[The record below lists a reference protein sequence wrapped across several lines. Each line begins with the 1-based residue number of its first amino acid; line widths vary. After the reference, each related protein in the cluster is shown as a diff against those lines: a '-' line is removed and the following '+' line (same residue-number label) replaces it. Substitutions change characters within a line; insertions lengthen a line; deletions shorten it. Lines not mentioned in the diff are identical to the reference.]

1 MVSTKSTADYF
12 VVALK
17 SLNSIAIRICFF
29 KMFKLCSYTKLFI
42 IQERVGLSESSSFSS
57 VDCEVKERRAVSD
70 SVHMDVSRKLT
81 KHNSQSTSSASSPA
95 KDKSRKSE

>member
-1 MVSTKSTADYF
+1 
-12 VVALK
+12 
-17 SLNSIAIRICFF
+17 
-29 KMFKLCSYTKLFI
+29 MFKLFSYTKLFYFF

-81 KHNSQSTSSASSPA
+81 KHNSQSTSSVSSPA
-95 KDKSRKSE
+95 KDKSRKSEWYCKITSLQAYILFARKSAAALIKF

>member
-1 MVSTKSTADYF
+1 
-12 VVALK
+12 
-17 SLNSIAIRICFF
+17 
-29 KMFKLCSYTKLFI
+29 MFRLFSYTNLFF
-42 IQERVGLSESSSFSS
+42 IQEHVGLSESSSFSS

-95 KDKSRKSE
+95 KDKSRKSEWYCKITSLQAYILFVRKSAAALIKF